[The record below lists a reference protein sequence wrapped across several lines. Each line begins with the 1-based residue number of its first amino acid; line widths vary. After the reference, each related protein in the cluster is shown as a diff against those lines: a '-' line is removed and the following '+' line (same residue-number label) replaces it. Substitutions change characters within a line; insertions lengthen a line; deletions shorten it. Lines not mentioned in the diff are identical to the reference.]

1 VSTAPVAVV
10 LNGEAIEEMSDQ
22 SRARCLRLLAE
33 ARNADATR
41 RPATARALRAA
52 AYRLADVMASEKI
65 DDKPAGLP

>member
-1 VSTAPVAVV
+1 MTADVAP
-10 LNGEAIEEMSDQ
+10 EPFETY
-22 SRARCLRLLAE
+22 RARCLRLLAE